1 MNTQF
6 FWNDWFFLKTV
17 WSLSV
22 KQDIAA
28 GSKKKKKKKT
38 VSRSLLLLWESW
50 NIPDPD
56 KGHHFMEEVITTML
70 KASGI
75 KQKLL
80 SLYHSQ
86 SSEQV
91 RAHEQNY

>member
-1 MNTQF
+1 MTDSF
-6 FWNDWFFLKTV
+6 SKWFEAF
-17 WSLSV
+17 SV

-28 GSKKKKKKKT
+28 GSKKKKKKT

-80 SLYHSQ
+80 SLYYSQ